1 MDELRKKFRAP
12 CDAIRQKQLEFVHIP
27 AQTKMESAEQ
37 LLPQRVEEQRS
48 ISGRES
54 KTKKRNP
61 KK

>member
-12 CDAIRQKQLEFVHIP
+12 SDAIKQKQLEVAHIP
-27 AQTKMESAEQ
+27 AQTKMENTEQ
-37 LLPQRVEEQRS
+37 LLQQKVEEQRS

-54 KTKKRNP
+54 KTKKRNL